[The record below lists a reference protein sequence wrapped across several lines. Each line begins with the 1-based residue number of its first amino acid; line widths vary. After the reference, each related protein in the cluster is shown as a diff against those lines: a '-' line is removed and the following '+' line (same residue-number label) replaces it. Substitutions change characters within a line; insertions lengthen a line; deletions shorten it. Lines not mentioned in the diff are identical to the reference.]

1 MDLNI
6 KLRMVFEEY
15 LKSKKTNSFRV
26 IEAIPIN
33 DASQVLM
40 YLAKIIQDNA
50 FFMYKEGSTKFNSEL
65 KIVQKSDVINYLNS
79 GYKMYSI
86 DTLDFIMVG
95 EYEGHDGKEEIKGV
109 DIDCSGK
116 FEKYLIEISDNFGY
130 KTKEIKPN

>member
-1 MDLNI
+1 MNLNI
-6 KLRMVFEEY
+6 KLRIFFEEY
-15 LKSKKTNSFRV
+15 IKSKKAKTFRA
-26 IEAIPIN
+26 IEGIPHD

-40 YLAKIIQDNA
+40 YLAEIMQDNV
-50 FFMYKEGSTKFNSEL
+50 FFIYKEGSTKFNSEL
-65 KIVQKSDVINYLNS
+65 KIVLKANIINYLIS
-79 GYKMYSI
+79 GYKVYSI

-130 KTKEIKPN
+130 KIREVKQ